1 MKKRISYSA
10 LSAFAKS
17 PNHLLSYWERKTEP
31 TTAMMFGSLLH
42 KLLLEPDTFNLEFAV
57 FEGTRRGK
65 VWDSFKADNS
75 TKRIVTNKEFDNAE
89 LIINKA
95 TENKLFADLLMRTN
109 ETEKLVEWSCN
120 GVPYRGYVD
129 MVGDGFIADIK
140 TCADGGDKFAR
151 DLKYNDYPMQ
161 GAMYLES
168 FENYNYYIIAIEKG
182 EPYNVAVYEPGLEL
196 LSKGY
201 NKYRYF
207 NKKYLE
213 WDGKPQGYS
222 DEIIKV
228 EQQLQEFS
236 I

>member
-1 MKKRISYSA
+1 
-10 LSAFAKS
+10 
-17 PNHLLSYWERKTEP
+17 
-31 TTAMMFGSLLH
+31 
-42 KLLLEPDTFNLEFAV
+42 
-57 FEGTRRGK
+57 
-65 VWDSFKADNS
+65 
-75 TKRIVTNKEFDNAE
+75 
-89 LIINKA
+89 
-95 TENKLFADLLMRTN
+95 
-109 ETEKLVEWSCN
+109 
-120 GVPYRGYVD
+120 
-129 MVGDGFIADIK
+129 
-140 TCADGGDKFAR
+140 
-151 DLKYNDYPMQ
+151 MQ